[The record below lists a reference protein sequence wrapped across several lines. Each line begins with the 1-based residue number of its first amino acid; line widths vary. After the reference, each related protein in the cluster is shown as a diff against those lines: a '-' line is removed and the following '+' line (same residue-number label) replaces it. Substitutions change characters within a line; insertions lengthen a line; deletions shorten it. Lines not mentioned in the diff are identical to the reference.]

1 MNNKGNVQR
10 ITSFYQRTIADD
22 GHASQQLFVYRD
34 RFFDTLAN
42 MDAPGARSVIEEALN
57 AGISPGTIILEV
69 FCSVMDKFGKM
80 QANLEITLSEI
91 YAIAR
96 IGQATIEHLMSLLP
110 ATTHTAGTVIA
121 GTIVGDFHGMG
132 AKIVAIFLRMA
143 GFEVHELGVNVP
155 GAAFVDAAVEKK
167 ASVICVS
174 TLLLHTM
181 DQISAIRDILDERQ
195 LTGRI
200 KLAVGGAP
208 FNFDPELYKTVKA
221 DATGMNA
228 SDAIEVVSRLV
239 ETVQHE

>member
-10 ITSFYQRTIADD
+10 ITSFYQKTISDD
-22 GHASQQLFVYRD
+22 GHSSQQLLAYRD

-42 MDAPGARSVIEEALN
+42 MDATGARHVIEEALN
-57 AGISPGTIILEV
+57 AGIPPGTIILEV
-69 FCSVMDKFGKM
+69 FCSVMDKFGEM

-96 IGQATIEHLMSLLP
+96 IGQATIEHLTSLLP
-110 ATTHTAGTVIA
+110 ATTHSAGTVVV

-132 AKIVAIFLRMA
+132 AKIVAIFLRVA
-143 GFEVHELGVNVP
+143 GFEVHELGINVSA
-155 GAAFVDAAVEKK
+155 AAFVDTAVEKN
-167 ASVICVS
+167 ASVICAS

-181 DQISAIRDILDERQ
+181 DQIRAIRDILDERQ
-195 LTGRI
+195 LTNRI

-208 FNFDPELYKTVKA
+208 FNFDPELYKTVGA
-221 DATGMNA
+221 DATGINA
-228 SDAIEVVSRLV
+228 SDAIEVVSRLA

>member
-10 ITSFYQRTIADD
+10 ITSFYQKTISDD
-22 GHASQQLFVYRD
+22 GRSSQQVFAYRD

-42 MDAPGARSVIEEALN
+42 MDAPGARSIIEEALS
-57 AGISPGTIILEV
+57 AGIPPGTIILEV
-69 FCSVMDKFGKM
+69 FCSVMDKFGEM

-110 ATTHTAGTVIA
+110 ASTHSAGTVVV
-121 GTIVGDFHGMG
+121 GTIAGDFHGMG

-143 GFEVHELGVNVP
+143 GFEVHELGINVP
-155 GAAFVDAAVEKK
+155 ADAFVDAAIEKK

-181 DQISAIRDILDERQ
+181 DQIKAIGDILDERQ
-195 LTGRI
+195 LTDRI

-221 DATGMNA
+221 DATGTNA
-228 SDAIEVVSRLV
+228 NDAIEVVSRLA